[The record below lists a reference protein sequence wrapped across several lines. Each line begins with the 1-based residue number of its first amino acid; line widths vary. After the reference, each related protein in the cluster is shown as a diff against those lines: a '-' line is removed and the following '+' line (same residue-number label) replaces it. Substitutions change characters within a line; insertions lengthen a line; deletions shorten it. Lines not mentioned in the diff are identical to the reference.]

1 MVLREG
7 LYIRNGQRTEEN
19 YSQVNRLL
27 PLRAPMF
34 HSLAAVGRELSFPQV
49 PGAAEAVAARL
60 LVQLQI
66 GDLFTP
72 R

>member
-1 MVLREG
+1 MILREG
-7 LYIRNGQRTEEN
+7 LDIRNGQRTEE
-19 YSQVNRLL
+19 YDSQVNRLL
-27 PLRAPMF
+27 PRRAPMSD
-34 HSLAAVGRELSFPQV
+34 SLAAVGRELSIPQV
-49 PGAAEAVAARL
+49 PGAVEAVAARL